1 MSRKKT
7 FYGKSSSAMEKKF
20 ESMLKR
26 ELKDHRYSVFFSLNE
41 NKRYQDDVEM
51 KAYEVIKE
59 SGKEYLVFTL
69 SLVKVAL
76 AMDEAEMFK
85 KEIVVIELRTDSLS
99 SFSTSN
105 NVWKSVLGTIMIFVL
120 FIFILSQFVPGVGK
134 YVFGVFNFDY
144 ETHKHQ

>member
-20 ESMLKR
+20 ENMLKR

-120 FIFILSQFVPGVGK
+120 FIFIL
-134 YVFGVFNFDY
+134 
-144 ETHKHQ
+144 